1 MDKYKHRREK
11 LIELKDNFCDGKIS
25 ELAEKLERSHSY
37 VSRMLYPEGK
47 KGKKRIGDDMVDVI
61 AQAFNVPKSWLD
73 GSDVNIQIGSHFGD
87 NNQFGDSTN
96 FGVINY
102 PSNKKQDKT
111 LVMPDQSL
119 MPWIPQ
125 NSEIWLDTQEQNII
139 DGKIYLIEYG
149 GLQYYRK
156 IFRLPENKVRL
167 FAYNDSF
174 DTFVTDIEQINIIG
188 RVTAWKIYD

>member
-174 DTFVTDIEQINIIG
+174 DSFVTDIEQINIIG

>member
-1 MDKYKHRREK
+1 MDKYEYRREK

-25 ELAEKLERSHSY
+25 ELAEKLERSPSY

-47 KGKKRIGDDMVDVI
+47 EGKKRIGDDMVDVI

-87 NNQFGDSTN
+87 NNQFGNSTN

-102 PSNKKQDKT
+102 PNNKKQDKT

-125 NSEIWLDTQEQNII
+125 DSEIWLDTKEQNII

-156 IFRLPENKVRL
+156 LFRLPENKVRL
-167 FAYNDSF
+167 FAYNDRF
-174 DTFVTDIEQINIIG
+174 DRFVTDVEQINIIG